1 MPHEKDLATD
11 LRASCPGAST
21 ALRVVVADR
30 TARQAHQGEPDVMI
44 VYRHVTGRAPDG
56 TVELDGVMKGKL

>member
-1 MPHEKDLATD
+1 MNWI
-11 LRASCPGAST
+11 LRQIFERVAGRT
-21 ALRVVVADR
+21 NTILRVVFADR
-30 TARQAHQGEPDVMI
+30 TAWQVHQGEPDVMI

>member
-1 MPHEKDLATD
+1 
-11 LRASCPGAST
+11 
-21 ALRVVVADR
+21 
-30 TARQAHQGEPDVMI
+30 MI

>member
-1 MPHEKDLATD
+1 MKWI
-11 LRASCPGAST
+11 LRQIFQRVARGAST
-21 ALRVVVADR
+21 ALLVVFVDR